1 MTPQRMTPQR
11 NANPD
16 HPLRLSQLALLIQLL
31 MCGGLA
37 HAQAADAEDPAQKL
51 PAIEVRDQRA
61 DGYTHAQSSA
71 ATGLELGLRET
82 PQSVSVITQQRMRD
96 QQTRTVGQALEQVSG
111 LMTTHNQKKA

>member
-1 MTPQRMTPQR
+1 MTPQR
-11 NANPD
+11 NASPN

-61 DGYTHAQSSA
+61 DGYTQTQSSA
-71 ATGLELGLRET
+71 ATGLELRET
-82 PQSVSVITQQRMRD
+82 PQSVSVITSQRMRD
-96 QQTRTVGQALEQVSG
+96 QQTRTVG
-111 LMTTHNQKKA
+111 